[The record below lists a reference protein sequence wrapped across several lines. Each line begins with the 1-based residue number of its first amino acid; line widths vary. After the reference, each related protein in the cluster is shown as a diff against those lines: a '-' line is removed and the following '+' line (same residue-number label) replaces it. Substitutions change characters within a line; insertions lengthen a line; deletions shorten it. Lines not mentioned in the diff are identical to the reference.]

1 MSENQDISQK
11 IDAFKKE
18 NPLPFSLKKEVA
30 VFTEQLFQTL
40 FDNQANTE
48 NSLKELALTFENLV
62 SLACWNPQAN
72 CQSVWESY
80 TEELPVILEA
90 LHLDAKAILAGDPAS
105 QSLEEIYLS
114 YPGFYAIAIYRLAHP
129 LYLRNFPLVPRLM
142 TEVAHSKTGVDIH
155 PGAQIGHSFCM
166 DHATGIVIGETTQ
179 IGNHV
184 KLYQGVTLGALSV
197 RKELSKT
204 KRHPTIED
212 QVTIYANAT
221 ILGGDTLVGHH
232 STIGGNAWITSSVK
246 AHSKVFHHSEIK
258 IKSHGE

>member
-1 MSENQDISQK
+1 MPDNQDIIQRL
-11 IDAFKKE
+11 DAFKKE
-18 NPLPFSLKKEVA
+18 NPLPFMLREEVR
-30 VFTEQLFQTL
+30 VFTQQLFRTL
-40 FDNQANTE
+40 FDNQTNTKQ
-48 NSLKELALTFENLV
+48 SLRDLSFTFEKLV
-62 SLACWNPQAN
+62 RLACWEPQLN
-72 CQSVWESY
+72 CQKVWEDY
-80 TEELPVILEA
+80 IQELPLILEL

-129 LYLRNFPLVPRLM
+129 LYLLNFPLVPRLM

-197 RKELSKT
+197 KKELSKT

-221 ILGGDTLVGHH
+221 ILGGDTHVGHH
-232 STIGGNAWITSSVK
+232 SIIGGNAWITKSVK
-246 AHSKVFHHSEIK
+246 ANSRVFHHSEIK
-258 IKSHGE
+258 IKNNGK

>member
-1 MSENQDISQK
+1 MSYNQDVSQR

-18 NPLPFSLKKEVA
+18 NPLPFSLKKEVE
-30 VFTEQLFQTL
+30 VFTEQLFQAL
-40 FDNQANTE
+40 FDHQANTAQ
-48 NSLKELALTFENLV
+48 SLRELALTFERLV
-62 SLACWNPQAN
+62 RLACWDPQAN
-72 CQSVWESY
+72 CQSVWEAY
-80 TEELPVILEA
+80 TQELPVILGA
-90 LHLDAKAILAGDPAS
+90 LHLDAKAILSGDPAS
-105 QSLEEIYLS
+105 QTLEEIYLS
-114 YPGFYAIAIYRLAHP
+114 YPGFYAVAIYRLAHP

-155 PGAQIGHSFCM
+155 PGAQIGQSFCM

-212 QVTIYANAT
+212 FVTIYANAT
-221 ILGGDTLVGHH
+221 ILGGETLVGQH

-258 IKSHGE
+258 IKSHGK